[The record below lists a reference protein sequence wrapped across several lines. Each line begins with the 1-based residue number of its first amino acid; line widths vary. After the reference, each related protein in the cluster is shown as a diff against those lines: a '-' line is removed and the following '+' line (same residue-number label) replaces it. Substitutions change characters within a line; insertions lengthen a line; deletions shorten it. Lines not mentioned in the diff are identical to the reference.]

1 MNHYICNESTE
12 KKQEEINIKEFLHL
26 NILGQKLD
34 KINSVLQSTDPSP
47 QILKNWQWE
56 KEGGGVI
63 YFIDVLDPNPG
74 IKKLPNM
81 VWSCYILV
89 MYFLKKN

>member
-34 KINSVLQSTDPSP
+34 KINSVLQSTDRSP
-47 QILKNWQWE
+47 QIIKNWQWE
-56 KEGGGVI
+56 EGGGEYI
-63 YFIDVLDPNPG
+63 CIGVLDPNSG

-81 VWSCYILV
+81 V
-89 MYFLKKN
+89 

>member
-34 KINSVLQSTDPSP
+34 KINSVLQSTDRSP
-47 QILKNWQWE
+47 QIIKNWQWE
-56 KEGGGVI
+56 EGGGVI
-63 YFIDVLDPNPG
+63 YLYWRFRPEFR
-74 IKKLPNM
+74 
-81 VWSCYILV
+81 Y
-89 MYFLKKN
+89 

>member
-34 KINSVLQSTDPSP
+34 KINSVLQSTDRSP
-47 QILKNWQWE
+47 QIIKNWQWE
-56 KEGGGVI
+56 EGGVG
-63 YFIDVLDPNPG
+63 
-74 IKKLPNM
+74 
-81 VWSCYILV
+81 
-89 MYFLKKN
+89 